1 MPSKSK
7 TKGSGYEREQ
17 AKLLMDT
24 YGGSF
29 VRVPNSGAFIG
40 GSNFHRAQHLS
51 EGQVR
56 GFKGDIIPP
65 DDWKYFNCECKFYGD
80 FTFHQLL
87 SDGHLPILEKWIDQT
102 MEIADDR
109 DINIIFMKFNRKGTY
124 VAFQKKLMTNSDW
137 DVKKYVTYESK
148 NQGEWIFTSSQ
159 QFWEFNKTVFER
171 DCINGT
177 DAI

>member
-7 TKGSGYEREQ
+7 SKGSGYEREQ

-40 GSNFHRAQHLS
+40 GSNFHRAQTLS

-65 DDWKYFNCECKFYGD
+65 DDWKYFNCECKFYAD
-80 FTFHQLL
+80 FPFHQLFTG
-87 SDGHLPILEKWIDQT
+87 SIPKLEEWISQT
-102 MEIADDR
+102 MDIADTNDV
-109 DINIIFMKFNRKGTY
+109 NIIFMKFNRRGTW
-124 VAFQKKLMTNSDW
+124 VAFEEKLLSKSDW
-137 DVKKYVTYESK
+137 KSSKFIRYESK
-148 NQGEWIFTSSQ
+148 SNGVWIFTNSHD
-159 QFWEFNKTVFER
+159 FWEHNTTVFER
-171 DCINGT
+171 DCISGVT
-177 DAI
+177 V